1 MLIELESLA
10 KEYFVEINKEESN
23 KKLTEIEK
31 KIFCQV
37 DENTDLNE
45 FFLGMSEV
53 LWEVLMCLAFRLLEN
68 EEYKNHS
75 IIANTLN
82 IFYDKIF
89 PNNEIKL
96 AITKYHFSKSIK
108 EYKGNYNSSLNM
120 VEEAISLMNK
130 NNQIDNPLCLQMRFF
145 YGNLLD
151 ELGKHDDSINE
162 LSSLLKVQIKLYT
175 ENHILPARTF
185 NCLGIAEDNRSNYK
199 QAKEYYEKSLSI
211 LHILYNDTENMDLA
225 KVLNNLAGIYY
236 KWEDFTYS
244 CKLYL
249 KVLNIYKKF
258 FDENNL
264 SMAII
269 YNNLGNCFT
278 MLCDNKKSLDY
289 LKKASDIF
297 ASNLGISH
305 PQTAMTNKNLGD
317 LYLNYDKKELAKE
330 KYELCVNT
338 FLEVYGEDSD
348 FYIST
353 SNKLKKLKL
362 YSEKIDLN

>member
-162 LSSLLKVQIKLYT
+162 LSSLLKVQIELYT
-175 ENHILPARTF
+175 EN
-185 NCLGIAEDNRSNYK
+185 
-199 QAKEYYEKSLSI
+199 
-211 LHILYNDTENMDLA
+211 
-225 KVLNNLAGIYY
+225 
-236 KWEDFTYS
+236 
-244 CKLYL
+244 
-249 KVLNIYKKF
+249 
-258 FDENNL
+258 
-264 SMAII
+264 
-269 YNNLGNCFT
+269 
-278 MLCDNKKSLDY
+278 
-289 LKKASDIF
+289 
-297 ASNLGISH
+297 
-305 PQTAMTNKNLGD
+305 QTL
-317 LYLNYDKKELAKE
+317 
-330 KYELCVNT
+330 
-338 FLEVYGEDSD
+338 
-348 FYIST
+348 
-353 SNKLKKLKL
+353 
-362 YSEKIDLN
+362 